1 MEKDGNGSRF
11 AFYQEKTNGEY
22 LLWLH
27 QVISSLGYCKPEIPV
42 IQTIRGKMDKYAT
55 FIDSELIH
63 TVHLIGFMSNFTL
76 SSLGTPLACHWGTR
90 VNGKLSLRL

>member
-27 QVISSLGYCKPEIPV
+27 ETISRLGYCKIELPK
-42 IQTIRGKMDKYAT
+42 IQSRVGQYGDIRYIYRFK
-55 FIDSELIH
+55 S
-63 TVHLIGFMSNFTL
+63 FTY
-76 SSLGTPLACHWGTR
+76 SSF
-90 VNGKLSLRL
+90 N